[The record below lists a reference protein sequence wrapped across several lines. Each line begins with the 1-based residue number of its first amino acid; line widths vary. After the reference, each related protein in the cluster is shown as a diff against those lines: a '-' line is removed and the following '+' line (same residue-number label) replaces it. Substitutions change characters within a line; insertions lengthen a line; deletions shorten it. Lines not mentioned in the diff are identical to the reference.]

1 MMKRILNLVMH
12 KTYKDNRGLSLVE
25 VLCAVAILALV
36 TGVIG
41 SVIVISTR
49 TYRRGISE
57 TNIQQEAQLA
67 ANNIGNIVKDACS
80 VIYGESGA
88 QYIKNGKELMS
99 NDDTTPK
106 MQATGFTELSIIT
119 NEKIQYTMT
128 YDEGQK
134 KLLYQEFN
142 TDSGS
147 PRTDPE
153 IMATN
158 IVDFKADTTDF
169 ENSKTIKLSM
179 KVEDSDTNRSIPM
192 EYTMTSRNG
201 DGEGGE
207 YVINTASVVIIFLED
222 DVVLVPGET
231 YQIPLSVTGKLNEG
245 GLEWESVT
253 GLTAGA
259 LTMDYAE
266 VTVPVDS
273 DGTPASFTIKTKDKD
288 GDGNPKDTASCNVFV
303 RKVSGVAV
311 SHSIDTKNSRGGML
325 ETAGT
330 VYTFNA
336 NISGSE
342 LTKRVAY
349 AYDSNYK
356 TAQAVVWSWELTADG
371 VTYKRDWTCS
381 QNADGRYEF
390 TEGTDGNQAKFDE
403 YISVTLNKED
413 AIIPQLIM
421 KIEKDMPA
429 DFVLRVRATSKHA
442 LGVNKADSQ
451 YGNKDDAAY
460 YGEDIVK
467 PRETIVNRNL
477 EIILEPQ
484 ETGTVHLG
492 MKGGLTS
499 DVTFDYYDAT
509 DLYDSGSNTNGT
521 RAVYNG
527 TDDTVGITLGKDE
540 KGSGALGADP
550 YTFTID
556 VLVSGVKKSTIIVH
570 VCRVDVL
577 SIEVFDNYHVEDG
590 KDPDK
595 NPTYDFRAR
604 FNVANG
610 INDAIMQKAIRH
622 LIQYKEDGTPDKEV
636 VKNTLSSRITW
647 ELFDHSKSSSQPK
660 ISGSVI
666 CLAGVG
672 ASDKG
677 KIMQISGTDY
687 KKEKNDYYKVENI
700 KPSRIEQNPDGSWY
714 IKQLP
719 EIDIALKSSMLPA
732 NHELKITI
740 EALHPLGADG
750 GTQYNKTSEPYGE
763 AKDSVSVKGELTM
776 DTPTSVIVVEPNQGT
791 NDPAQSDVEMVVPIQ
806 VHGSAVF
813 KMEAKISGNSSKD
826 TKLSNYPNANDR
838 NGNRNPYMSSNATS
852 AGQMR
857 TWYMGLLIGKDEKG
871 DSNGR
876 IQVHIDAYNSQKTI
890 IASADFDLG
899 VRRVDKIDVKV
910 ADSKKISDVNKEG
923 STVKLDA
930 FPKGRGSNGTEFY
943 DIQKDKDGN
952 ICRWE
957 KKGHGEYK
965 EPYPMEW
972 KMVINGTEKALAD
985 WTEYIDVEESVKPK
999 TATVPDKNKGTVT
1012 FKLKQPL
1019 PNGTRIRAYSL
1030 HARGKVGD
1038 TKYNK
1043 SGKEYDEVYGE
1054 LVIGDEFIVLD
1065 DTNFKRGNDN
1075 LQTLPVTV
1083 TYTDEWRMKYADDPL
1098 IEDRGNIKQRN
1109 FMHYREEGG
1118 DWNPYHKTVEESNT
1132 IKINASE
1139 SYLFRPDKAYE
1150 VEYINAVINPD
1161 KKILYWPHDKSLLS
1175 SAGFEGYT
1183 QGWKDSEESTPKKDY
1198 MNRYKINAATLRFAD
1213 PKDHIKNG
1221 GRSFGTASEPVQMV
1235 KGDSVKIEFS
1245 SSGIEFGHFQNSVRA
1260 DCFSWK
1266 NDKWESS
1273 LPSNW
1278 ELQTGAFMLVKIDQN
1293 NGKDRCNGKWALGL
1307 TFKDTTWKTVS
1318 GDLMNPQFSDYTIP
1332 KIIMYN
1338 LDLEEGVAYFEF
1350 NK

>member
-1 MMKRILNLVMH
+1 M
-12 KTYKDNRGLSLVE
+12 
-25 VLCAVAILALV
+25 AILALV

-67 ANNIGNIVKDACS
+67 ANNIGNMVKDACS
-80 VIYGESGA
+80 VVYGESGA

-99 NDDTTPK
+99 NADATPK
-106 MQATGFTELSIIT
+106 MQAAGFTELSIIT

-128 YDEGQK
+128 FDESNK
-134 KLLYQEFN
+134 KILYQEYN
-142 TDSGS
+142 TTDGLA
-147 PRTDPE
+147 RTNPE

-207 YVINTASVVIIFLED
+207 YVTNTDSVVIIFLED

-245 GLEWESVT
+245 GLEWDSVS
-253 GLTAGA
+253 GVNAGA

-266 VTVPVDS
+266 VTVPIDS
-273 DGTPASFTIKTKDKD
+273 MGAPASFSVRTKDKD
-288 GDGNPKDTASCNVFV
+288 GDGNPKDTASCNVGI

-311 SHSIDTKNSRGGML
+311 SHSIDTKDSRDGML

-356 TAQAVVWSWELTADG
+356 TAQAVVWSWELVADG
-371 VTYKRDWTCS
+371 VTYKREWTCS
-381 QNADGRYEF
+381 QNAGGRYEF
-390 TEGTDGNQAKFDE
+390 AESTDGDQSKFDE
-403 YISVTLNKED
+403 YLSVTLNKED

-429 DFVLRVRATSKHA
+429 DFVLTVRATSKHA
-442 LGVNKADSQ
+442 LGVNKADSK
-451 YGNKDDAAY
+451 YGDKDDAAY
-460 YGEDIVK
+460 FGEDVVK
-467 PRETIVNRNL
+467 PRETIVNKNL

-484 ETGTVHLG
+484 ETGTLNLG

-499 DVTFDYYDAT
+499 DVTFEYHDAT
-509 DLYDSGSNTNGT
+509 DLRTDTNTNGT
-521 RAVYNG
+521 TAIYNDA
-527 TDDTVGITLGKDE
+527 DDTVSITLGKDE
-540 KGSGALGADP
+540 KGSGPVAAGDP

-556 VLVSGVKKSTIIVH
+556 VKVQGVTKTTITVH
-570 VCRVDVL
+570 VCRVDAL
-577 SIEVFDNYHVEDG
+577 SIEVFDNFHADKNDG
-590 KDPDK
+590 KPDK
-595 NPTYDFRAR
+595 VATYDFRAR
-604 FNVANG
+604 INVTTG
-610 INDAIMQKAIRH
+610 INDPIMQKAIQH

-647 ELFDHSKSSSQPK
+647 ELFDHSASGGSKAK
-660 ISGSVI
+660 YSGSVV

-672 ASDKG
+672 AGDKG
-677 KIMQISGTDY
+677 EIIGSY
-687 KKEKNDYYKVENI
+687 KKEEKGYYKIENI
-700 KPSRIEQNPDGSWY
+700 KPSRIEQNPDGTWF

-719 EIDIALKSSMLPA
+719 EIDIVPLANTDTGLLP
-732 NHELKITI
+732 NYELKVTI
-740 EALHPLGADG
+740 EALHPIATDG
-750 GTQYNKTSEPYGE
+750 GKTYNKTGSPYGV
-763 AKDSVSVKGELTM
+763 AKDSVSIKGELTL
-776 DTPTSVIVVEPNQGT
+776 DTPTQVVVVEPGQGT
-791 NDPAQSDVEMVVPIQ
+791 NDPAQSDTEMVVPIE
-806 VHGSAVF
+806 VHGSAVYR
-813 KMEAKISGNSSKD
+813 MSVKISGNSSKG
-826 TKLSNYPNANDR
+826 TKLSSYPKANDK
-838 NGNRNPYMSSNATS
+838 NGNYNPYMSGNATS

-857 TWYMGLLIGKDEKG
+857 TWYMGLLIDEDEKG
-871 DSNGR
+871 NGDGR
-876 IQVHIDAYNSQKTI
+876 IQIHIDAYNSQNKI
-890 IASADFDLG
+890 IATTDFELG
-899 VRRVDKIDVKV
+899 VRRVDKITVKV
-910 ADSKKISDVNKEG
+910 ADSKKINDINKEG
-923 STVKLDA
+923 STVKLEA
-930 FPKGRGSNGTEFY
+930 FPKGCGDNGTEFY
-943 DIQKDKDGN
+943 DIQRDSEGN

-957 KKGHGEYK
+957 KEGHGEYK

-972 KMVINGTEKALAD
+972 RILINGTEKPLAE

-999 TATVPDKNKGTVT
+999 TATVPDKHKATVT

-1019 PNGTRIRAYSL
+1019 PTGAKIRAYSL

-1043 SGKEYDEVYGE
+1043 SGEKYDDLYGE
-1054 LVIGDEFIVLD
+1054 LVIGDDLIVLD

-1075 LQTLPVTV
+1075 AQTLPVTV
-1083 TYTDEWRMKYADDPL
+1083 TYTDAWRMKYADDPN

-1118 DWNPYHKTVEESNT
+1118 SWNPYHKTVEESNT
-1132 IKINASE
+1132 IKINANE
-1139 SYLFRPDKAYE
+1139 SYLFRPDRTYE
-1150 VEYINAVINPD
+1150 VEYINAVINPV
-1161 KKILYWPHDKSLLS
+1161 KKILYWPHDTSLLS

-1183 QGWKDSEESTPKKDY
+1183 QGWADSEEPTPKKDY
-1198 MNRYKINAATLRFAD
+1198 MNRYKINAATLRFAS
-1213 PKDHIKNG
+1213 PAEHIKNEG
-1221 GRSFGTASEPVQMV
+1221 KSFGTAENPVQMV

-1245 SSGIEFGHFQNSVRA
+1245 SSGIEFGHFQNNIKA
-1260 DCFSWK
+1260 DCFSWS
-1266 NDKWESS
+1266 NNKWESS
-1273 LPSNW
+1273 SPSNW
-1278 ELQTGAFMLVKIDQN
+1278 NLQTGAFMEVKIDQN
-1293 NGKDRCNGKWALGL
+1293 NGADKCNGKWALGL
-1307 TFKDTTWKTVS
+1307 TFENTTWKTIS
-1318 GDLMNPQFSDYTIP
+1318 GDLMNPQFQDYTIN
-1332 KIIMYN
+1332 KIIMYD
-1338 LDLEEGVAYFEF
+1338 LDSEEGTAYFEF